1 MINKTDYAQARAVAG
16 KSLDELFDWM
26 STLRSDYIIKRDE
39 DGVDIIYTD
48 GDGGLMLFSSYCEI
62 FEGEGMSVSVIGK
75 YCDISY
81 AEMQTI
87 LLEMEQ

>member
-1 MINKTDYAQARAVAG
+1 MINKTDYAKARAVTG

-26 STLRSDYIIKRDE
+26 STLRSDYIIQRDE

-48 GDGGLMLFSSYCEI
+48 GDGGLMLFSSHSEI

-75 YCDISY
+75 YCDMSY
-81 AEMQTI
+81 TEMQTI
-87 LLEMEQ
+87 LLEMSE